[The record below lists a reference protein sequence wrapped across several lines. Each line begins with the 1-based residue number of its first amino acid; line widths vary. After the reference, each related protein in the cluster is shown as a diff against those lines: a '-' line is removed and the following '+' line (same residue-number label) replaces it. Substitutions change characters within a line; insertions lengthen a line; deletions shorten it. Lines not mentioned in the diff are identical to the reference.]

1 MPDVTG
7 TDAGTDAGTGA
18 GTGARTGAPPG
29 AAAPTAIV
37 AEDEPLLAD
46 ELIEQLQALWPELRV
61 LARAADGVAALH
73 AIERHAPQIAFL
85 DIRMPR
91 LSGLDVARKMAQRCH
106 VAFITA
112 FDDHAI
118 DAFEAGAVDYVLKPF
133 STARLVTTVQRLKAR
148 VLDAPPDFSRM
159 PAAAPGRPPLQA
171 PAPGVP
177 PGAPSGRFLQWINA
191 TRGSTVR
198 IITVDEISYFKADH
212 KYTLVATEGGD
223 SLIRKTIKELIDE
236 LDPALFRQVHRAAI
250 VNLGAIESAT
260 RDSRGNLALRLR
272 HRPET
277 IAVSEAYNHL
287 FRQM

>member
-1 MPDVTG
+1 MPDT
-7 TDAGTDAGTGA
+7 
-18 GTGARTGAPPG
+18 
-29 AAAPTAIV
+29 AAPATATAIV

-46 ELIEQLQALWPELRV
+46 ELIEQLQSLWPELQV
-61 LARAADGVAALH
+61 VARAADGVAALH
-73 AIERHAPQIAFL
+73 AIERHAPHIAFL

-148 VLDAPPDFSRM
+148 VLQAPPDLSRLPPAGRARSPANSL
-159 PAAAPGRPPLQA
+159 PAA
-171 PAPGVP
+171 PA
-177 PGAPSGRFLQWINA
+177 GRFLQWINA

-198 IITVDEISYFKADH
+198 IITVDEISYFKADN

-236 LDPALFRQVHRAAI
+236 LDPSLFRQVHRSAI

-260 RDSRGNLALRLR
+260 RDGRGNLALRLR

-277 IAVSEAYNHL
+277 LAVSEAYNHL